1 MAAKTG
7 APITYTETEVRSVLP
22 SGWSIVAG
30 DVGRWN
36 AVKGTWS
43 IEIQDGADQRWT
55 VDVESS
61 AAGGDRL
68 GALDAKIRRIERK
81 GLGRK
86 SVISG

>member
-22 SGWSIVAG
+22 SGWGIVAG
-30 DVGRWN
+30 SAGRWD
-36 AVKGTWS
+36 ARAGTWS
-43 IEIQDGADQRWT
+43 IEIQDGAEQRWLVE
-55 VDVESS
+55 VDSG
-61 AAGGDRL
+61 AAGSDRL
-68 GALDAKIRRIERK
+68 AALDTEIRRIERK